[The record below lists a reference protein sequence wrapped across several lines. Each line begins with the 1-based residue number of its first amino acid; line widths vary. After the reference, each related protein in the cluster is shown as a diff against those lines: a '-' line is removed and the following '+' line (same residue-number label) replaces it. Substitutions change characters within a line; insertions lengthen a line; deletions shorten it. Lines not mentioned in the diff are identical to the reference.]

1 MLAAGAAALALA
13 PRAMAVPAG
22 LLVGVAV
29 LNHLFYP
36 VLFFDLFPGR
46 APALAVL
53 LARNLVTVAAGVL
66 ALRAL
71 GRLDDAPGAE
81 TM

>member
-1 MLAAGAAALALA
+1 M
-13 PRAMAVPAG
+13 PAG
-22 LLVGVAV
+22 LLVAVAV

-36 VLFFDLFPGR
+36 VFFFDLFPGR

-53 LARNLVTVAAGVL
+53 VARNLLTITAGVL

-71 GRLDDAPGAE
+71 GRHDQGPDARRGDGDGSTVAAGSRPSEPG
-81 TM
+81 